1 MGKEGFIIGI
11 YIYKEEF
18 ERGSVCVIVSQL
30 TITLYLYV
38 VKGFVFSKIINTT
51 QIYRIFV
58 ESQCG

>member
-51 QIYRIFV
+51 QKI
-58 ESQCG
+58 